1 MLAHWSVPYAKYS
14 MRINTRRWCLT
25 DYLINELI
33 VISILCI
40 PDFKFLQLIDYC
52 VLLLSFHT
60 VEKLLNN
67 LYNLCFF
74 NITENLV
81 QVLLDLLLFI
91 SSSFLFC
98 FIWISLLQWFF
109 FSDYFLNFR
118 ILFTSRWKQWKR
130 EFGESLEFW
139 KCEICGAHAG

>member
-1 MLAHWSVPYAKYS
+1 
-14 MRINTRRWCLT
+14 LT

-98 FIWISLLQWFF
+98 FI
-109 FSDYFLNFR
+109 
-118 ILFTSRWKQWKR
+118 
-130 EFGESLEFW
+130 
-139 KCEICGAHAG
+139 